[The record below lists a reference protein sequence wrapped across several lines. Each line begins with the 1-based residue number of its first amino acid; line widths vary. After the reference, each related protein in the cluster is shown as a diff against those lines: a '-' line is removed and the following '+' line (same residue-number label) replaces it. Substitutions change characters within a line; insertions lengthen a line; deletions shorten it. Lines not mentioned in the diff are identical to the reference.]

1 MPVEST
7 GRRAKQAGV
16 HAKKRCAPPLSMH
29 LLGVE
34 GRDGGGSEGER
45 RGGNVVCGGLRTE
58 KKKSALV
65 NGSGSVRT
73 QAALGLANTA
83 HTA

>member
-1 MPVEST
+1 MEGG
-7 GRRAKQAGV
+7 GR
-16 HAKKRCAPPLSMH
+16 
-29 LLGVE
+29 
-34 GRDGGGSEGER
+34 GSEG
-45 RGGNVVCGGLRTE
+45 GGKVVCGGLRTE

-73 QAALGLANTA
+73 QAAVGLANTQ